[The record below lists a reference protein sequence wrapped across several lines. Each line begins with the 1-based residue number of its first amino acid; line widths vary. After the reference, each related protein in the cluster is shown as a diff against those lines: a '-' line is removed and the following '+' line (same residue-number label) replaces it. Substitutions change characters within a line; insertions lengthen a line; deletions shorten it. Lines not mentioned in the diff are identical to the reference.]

1 MEALDKFDAN
11 EATKKRWKDKLLS
24 VREGEINREN
34 LKTMVHDMCVTAF
47 TENVDSS
54 STNNGLYLQL
64 ASKAAIISEKYWYLS
79 SLHFPM

>member
-24 VREGEINREN
+24 VREGKTNWEN
-34 LKTMVHDMCVTAF
+34 LKTMVHDMCVTTF

-54 STNNGLYLQL
+54 STNDGLYLHL
-64 ASKAAIISEKYWYLS
+64 SSKAAINFRKVLA
-79 SLHFPM
+79 SLFT